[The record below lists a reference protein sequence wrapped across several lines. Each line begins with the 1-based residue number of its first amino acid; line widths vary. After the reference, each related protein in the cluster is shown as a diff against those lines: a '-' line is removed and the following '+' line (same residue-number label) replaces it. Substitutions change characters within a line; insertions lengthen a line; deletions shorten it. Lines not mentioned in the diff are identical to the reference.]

1 MVEQCMGGFL
11 AVMGYDLRIQQP
23 DLCCHV
29 CLNISPPKGQES
41 LSCFWGQFGILHK
54 PENTVG
60 DKNKREWAI
69 ALQWGV
75 WANVGRTSKAEK
87 ERVKPGCP
95 LIK

>member
-41 LSCFWGQFGILHK
+41 LSCF
-54 PENTVG
+54 
-60 DKNKREWAI
+60 
-69 ALQWGV
+69 
-75 WANVGRTSKAEK
+75 
-87 ERVKPGCP
+87 
-95 LIK
+95 